1 MKRTIILSTVH
12 GAEGIQENK
21 KLIESFGLNCIHV
34 GSKKELESLKIDDTS
49 SIISDRTTFLIP
61 DDIIN
66 KTSGLKV
73 NLHNSL
79 LPLHPGSYALFW
91 SCMYGDPYG
100 LTVHNLSNKLDEG
113 DILFQ
118 LKINY
123 NYNNTFKEVYEE
135 TRKKAQLAMKLLV
148 SSIIENYEFSP
159 LNICKNSWTM
169 HLAKNA
175 KPLLELLPNSW
186 DTKIIDARNILKGKT
201 DESGRRIDNI

>member
-1 MKRTIILSTVH
+1 MNRTIILSTVH

-34 GSKKELESLKIDDTS
+34 GSKKELESLKIDDTC

-61 DDIIN
+61 DDIIK
-66 KTSGLKV
+66 KTSGLTV

-148 SSIIENYEFSP
+148 SSIIENYEYFP

-169 HLAKNA
+169 HLTKNA